1 MRTRPLH
8 KIIADETGAS
18 VVEFAIFV
26 PVLFALL
33 IGSITA
39 FDMFRTAQNVE
50 KATFTIGDML
60 AREKGTLN
68 DAKLSDMLVLLR
80 HTVPAAGNGGLRVS
94 SIGMVDGQFV
104 LRWSRRLGSA
114 VPNTPLDVS
123 LFPEIA
129 NGDSVL
135 LTESFV
141 PHEAMVA
148 GFGISDVTFYA
159 RAAYRPRFVSSIAY
173 Q

>member
-1 MRTRPLH
+1 MMGRSGKSFWRH
-8 KIIADETGAS
+8 ESGAS
-18 VVEFAIFV
+18 AVEFA
-26 PVLFALL
+26 LFLPILL
-33 IGSITA
+33 LLLLGSITA

-60 AREKGTLN
+60 SRQSSMNATVL
-68 DAKLSDMLVLLR
+68 ADMLVLMR
-80 HTVPAAGNGGLRVS
+80 QMVPSASDGGLRIS
-94 SIGMVDGQFV
+94 SIARVDGEFV
-104 LRWSRRLGSA
+104 LRWSRSVGSS
-114 VPNTPLDVS
+114 VPDTPLPTAI
-123 LFPEIA
+123 LPEIA

-148 GFGISDVTFYA
+148 GFGISDITFSSQA
-159 RAAYRPRFVSSIAY
+159 VHRPRFVSSIVY